1 MFLFFLFLTKKV
13 VFGFSAYTTISE
25 VDLAVTQASLL
36 GGSCAVG
43 AALSKCHQDLFYVE
57 STRGRSRAL
66 LVLVAGKSTDDISSA
81 AASLQICRVKIT
93 VVGIGNGIDQYQL
106 EDMASASSFVL
117 TTASIDGLF
126 DISGSASAFTSQGKF
141 CNILRQP
148 SYCSNRVWSSN
159 SLHSINHYIPFLFQ
173 YLSRRC

>member
-1 MFLFFLFLTKKV
+1 M
-13 VFGFSAYTTISE
+13 
-25 VDLAVTQASLL
+25 AVSQASLL

-66 LVLVAGKSTDDISSA
+66 LVLVVGKSTDAISSA
-81 AASLQICRVKIT
+81 AASLQMCRVKVT

-106 EDMASASSFVL
+106 EDMASSSSFVL
-117 TTASIDGLF
+117 TTASIHGLF
-126 DISGSASAFTSQGKF
+126 DISGSASALTSQGNF
-141 CNILRQP
+141 CNMLRQP

-159 SLHSINHYIPFLFQ
+159 SLHSINRLIPFLFH